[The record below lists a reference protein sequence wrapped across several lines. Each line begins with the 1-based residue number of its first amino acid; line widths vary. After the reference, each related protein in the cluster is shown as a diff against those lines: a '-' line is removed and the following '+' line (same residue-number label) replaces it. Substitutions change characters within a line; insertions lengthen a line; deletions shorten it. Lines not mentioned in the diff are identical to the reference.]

1 MKITKARSRLH
12 FLVAIGALLP
22 LVYTQSTC
30 AADTKKLLAP
40 VKDVPLPGGA
50 TRFDYQSFDPSTNRL
65 YLSHMGDG
73 DVVVFDTQADKVVAN
88 VRGLPTVT
96 GVLVVPSLKT
106 LYASV
111 TGNHEI
117 AVIDTEKLAVT
128 KRIPD
133 GKFPDG
139 LAYSPDT
146 RRLFVSDES
155 GGVETVIDVRSNER
169 IDTIKMGGEVGNT
182 QYDPVSHLVYAC
194 VQTRNEFV
202 EINPETDKIQ
212 ARYPLPGSEH
222 PHGFYIDDEHRKA
235 YIACEGNNKL
245 IVFNLK
251 THAVETTS
259 PLGRGPDVLAF
270 DRGLQ
275 ILYVACESGVV
286 SVFKYVDDQ
295 LRKIG
300 DMDVGPNS
308 HSVSVDPKTHK
319 IYFPLKNVNGS
330 PLLRIMAPALAELN

>member
-1 MKITKARSRLH
+1 MKA
-12 FLVAIGALLP
+12 
-22 LVYTQSTC
+22 C
-30 AADTKKLLAP
+30 
-40 VKDVPLPGGA
+40 
-50 TRFDYQSFDPSTNRL
+50 
-65 YLSHMGDG
+65 
-73 DVVVFDTQADKVVAN
+73 
-88 VRGLPTVT
+88 
-96 GVLVVPSLKT
+96 
-106 LYASV
+106 YASV

-139 LAYSPDT
+139 LAYSPET
-146 RRLFVSDES
+146 HKLFISDES

-194 VQTRNEFV
+194 VQTRNDFV
-202 EINPETDKIQ
+202 EINPATNKIQ

-222 PHGFYIDDEHRKA
+222 PHGFYIDDEHGKA

-245 IVFNLK
+245 LVFNMK
-251 THAVETTS
+251 THAVAAVF
-259 PLGRGPDVLAF
+259 PLGDGPDVLAF

-275 ILYVACESGVV
+275 LLYVACESGVV

-300 DMDVGPNS
+300 DTDVGPNS
-308 HSVSVDPKTHK
+308 HSVSVDQKTHK
-319 IYFPLKNVNGS
+319 IYFPLKNVNGT
-330 PLLRIMAPALAELN
+330 PLLRIMSPTPAN

>member
-1 MKITKARSRLH
+1 MKITKARSCLH

-22 LVYTQSTC
+22 LVYTHSTC

-50 TRFDYQSFDPSTNRL
+50 TRFDYQSFDPTTGRL

-73 DVVVFDTQADKVVAN
+73 DVVVFDTQA
-88 VRGLPTVT
+88 
-96 GVLVVPSLKT
+96 
-106 LYASV
+106 
-111 TGNHEI
+111 
-117 AVIDTEKLAVT
+117 LAVT

-139 LAYSPDT
+139 LAYSPET
-146 RRLFVSDES
+146 HKLFISDES

-194 VQTRNEFV
+194 VQTRNDFV
-202 EINPETDKIQ
+202 EINPATNKIQ

-222 PHGFYIDDEHRKA
+222 PHGFYIDDEHGKA

-245 IVFNLK
+245 LVFNMK
-251 THAVETTS
+251 THAVAAVF
-259 PLGRGPDVLAF
+259 PLGDGPDVLAF
-270 DRGLQ
+270 DRGLRL
-275 ILYVACESGVV
+275 LYVACESGVV
-286 SVFKYVDDQ
+286 SVFTYVDDQ

-300 DMDVGPNS
+300 DTDVGPNS
-308 HSVSVDPKTHK
+308 HSVSVDQKTHK
-319 IYFPLKNVNGS
+319 IYFPLKNVNGT
-330 PLLRIMAPALAELN
+330 PLLRIMSPTPAN